1 MAKKTRQLS
10 LKFDDERVPKLF
22 GMLCLFFSFYMFI
35 AFVSYLFTWEHD
47 QDIVF
52 RFSWEMFF
60 SDVVVDNWLGRLGA
74 FLADAFIYWG
84 FGVAA
89 FGIVYLLYKY
99 GLTLMRGMPTSLLLP
114 TLQSTTV
121 WMVTVSVISAFF
133 FQTSRFPFGGEFGKS
148 VGLWI
153 QSFVGIPGTLILL
166 AFAFLAVF
174 VWNNNPNLNDFSWRG
189 LGLEIRNA

>member
-89 FGIVYLLYKY
+89 FGCFMDLVWTIICVFTIVFLINL
-99 GLTLMRGMPTSLLLP
+99 
-114 TLQSTTV
+114 
-121 WMVTVSVISAFF
+121 FF
-133 FQTSRFPFGGEFGKS
+133 SG
-148 VGLWI
+148 VL
-153 QSFVGIPGTLILL
+153 
-166 AFAFLAVF
+166 
-174 VWNNNPNLNDFSWRG
+174 
-189 LGLEIRNA
+189 